1 MTNKKISVVTVCYN
15 SFDML
20 KETMQNVDKQTYDN
34 FEYIVVDGNS
44 SDGTVDY
51 LKNYNGKLTKYISEP
66 DKGIYDAM
74 NKGVKI
80 SSGDYVIFSNA
91 GDIFAEK
98 EHDNFFNKIRLLPRL
113 YYVYWY
119 TKIRGK

>member
-1 MTNKKISVVTVCYN
+1 MANQRISVVTVCYN

-51 LKNYNGKLTKYISEP
+51 LRNYNGKLTKYISEP
-66 DKGIYDAM
+66 DKGI
-74 NKGVKI
+74 
-80 SSGDYVIFSNA
+80 
-91 GDIFAEK
+91 
-98 EHDNFFNKIRLLPRL
+98 
-113 YYVYWY
+113 
-119 TKIRGK
+119 

>member
-1 MTNKKISVVTVCYN
+1 
-15 SFDML
+15 
-20 KETMQNVDKQTYDN
+20 
-34 FEYIVVDGNS
+34 
-44 SDGTVDY
+44 
-51 LKNYNGKLTKYISEP
+51 
-66 DKGIYDAM
+66 M

-80 SSGDYVIFSNA
+80 SSGDYVIFLNA
-91 GDIFAEK
+91 GNIFAEK